1 MNTQILCIGGGAT
14 RCQNWVREL
23 QQSGYAV
30 VHAANEREAATLLR
44 ICAVDVV
51 CIDSQIV
58 AESSGSQIVANLK
71 DASPGVPVVVVQSGN
86 EATENSKE
94 RIYVAIDGSTFSGVG
109 PRLIEEFG
117 EVQFP
122 MFVEWFE
129 AWEERTA
136 GEGRDVGPH
145 LLTQPRKTGLYGQ
158 MRGDSRW

>member
-58 AESSGSQIVANLK
+58 AESSGPEIVADLK

-86 EATENSKE
+86 EATEHFKQ
-94 RIYVAIDGSTFSGVG
+94 RIDVVSDGSTFSRVG
-109 PRLIEEFG
+109 SRLID

-136 GEGRDVGPH
+136 GKERDVVH
-145 LLTQPRKTGLYGQ
+145 IC
-158 MRGDSRW
+158 

>member
-1 MNTQILCIGGGAT
+1 MNTQILYIGGGAT
-14 RCQNWVREL
+14 HCQNWVREL

-44 ICAVDVV
+44 ICAVDIV

-58 AESSGSQIVANLK
+58 AESSGSEIVADLK
-71 DASPGVPVVVVQSGN
+71 DASPGVPVVVVQSRD
-86 EATENSKE
+86 EATEHFNE
-94 RIYVAIDGSTFSGVG
+94 RTDVVIDGSTFPRVG
-109 PRLIEEFG
+109 SRLIEKFG

-136 GEGRDVGPH
+136 GKKRDVVNIC
-145 LLTQPRKTGLYGQ
+145 
-158 MRGDSRW
+158 

>member
-14 RCQNWVREL
+14 GCHNWVREL

-44 ICAVDVV
+44 ICAVDV
-51 CIDSQIV
+51 CIDSRVVAETSGSEIV
-58 AESSGSQIVANLK
+58 ADLK

-86 EATENSKE
+86 EATEDCKE
-94 RIYVAIDGSTFSGVG
+94 CIGVVIDGSTFSRVG
-109 PRLIEEFG
+109 SRLIKEF
-117 EVQFP
+117 EDVQVP

-136 GEGRDVGPH
+136 GKGRGVGNIC
-145 LLTQPRKTGLYGQ
+145 
-158 MRGDSRW
+158 

>member
-1 MNTQILCIGGGAT
+1 MNIQILYIGDGAT
-14 RCQNWVREL
+14 SCHNWVREL

-58 AESSGSQIVANLK
+58 AESRGSEMVADLK

-86 EATENSKE
+86 EATEDCKE
-94 RIYVAIDGSTFSGVG
+94 CIGVVIDGSTFSRVG
-109 PRLIEEFG
+109 SRLIKEFE

-122 MFVEWFE
+122 MFVEWFA
-129 AWEERTA
+129 AWEERRA
-136 GEGRDVGPH
+136 GKGRDVVH
-145 LLTQPRKTGLYGQ
+145 IC
-158 MRGDSRW
+158 